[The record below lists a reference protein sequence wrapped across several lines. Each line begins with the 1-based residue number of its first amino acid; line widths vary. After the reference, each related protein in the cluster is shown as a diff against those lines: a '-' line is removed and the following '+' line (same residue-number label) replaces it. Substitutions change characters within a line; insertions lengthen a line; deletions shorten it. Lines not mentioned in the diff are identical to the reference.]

1 MRRFVVL
8 FLLLMV
14 GFVSVVQ
21 AQTPATAPN
30 PDPEIKKLQVL
41 VGHWTFDGVQKPG
54 PLGPGGKFTGEFNC
68 RMILGG
74 FFLQCQMLGKV
85 AESELRT
92 LEIDGYDLVSK
103 NLSSEVY
110 LNDGSRLTAVLTLTK
125 NTLTYEG
132 KWTVAGKQ
140 YQLKDSVTF
149 GPDWT
154 SATEKLEISA
164 DGKTWTPLF
173 EDEWTKVKPAPKK

>member
-14 GFVSVVQ
+14 GIVSVVQ
-21 AQTPATAPN
+21 AQTPATAPK
-30 PDPEIKKLQVL
+30 PAPELKKLQPL
-41 VGHWTFDGVQKPG
+41 VGHWTFEGEGKPG
-54 PLGPGGKFTGEFNC
+54 PLGPGGKFTGEFNS

-74 FFLQCQMLGKV
+74 FFLQCQMSGKL
-85 AESELRT
+85 AESEMRV
-92 LEIDGYDLVSK
+92 LEIDGYDPVNK
-103 NLSSEVY
+103 DFSSEMY
-110 LNDGSRLTAVLTLTK
+110 LGDGSRFTGVITIAG
-125 NTLTYEG
+125 NTWTYAG
-132 KWTVAGKQ
+132 KWAVAGKQ